1 MNSRP
6 KLQSLGDVFMLYC
19 SIGHATPFHVEKTD
33 QLLSPCFKK
42 AEAVEAGSDFA
53 QIPDIRQYLV

>member
-1 MNSRP
+1 
-6 KLQSLGDVFMLYC
+6 MLCC